1 MRTSLLLA
9 TFFFLA
15 LSAPMERGIDIH
27 AAIFQ
32 SEDKVSSGG
41 YLTNKFTSLLFTP
54 TIHQIN
60 MKLEALANS
69 IQQNSSQ
76 DMYQNIGLSVAGV
89 IVSVTIVFLIKKIR
103 HFRKKIQ
110 IKS

>member
-9 TFFFLA
+9 AFFFLA

-60 MKLEALANS
+60 MKLEALTNS
-69 IQQNSSQ
+69 IQQNVQQ
-76 DMYQNIGLSVAGV
+76 DMYQNIGVSVAGV
-89 IVSVTIVFLIKKIR
+89 IVSVTIVFLIKR
-103 HFRKKIQ
+103 MRQFRKKIQ